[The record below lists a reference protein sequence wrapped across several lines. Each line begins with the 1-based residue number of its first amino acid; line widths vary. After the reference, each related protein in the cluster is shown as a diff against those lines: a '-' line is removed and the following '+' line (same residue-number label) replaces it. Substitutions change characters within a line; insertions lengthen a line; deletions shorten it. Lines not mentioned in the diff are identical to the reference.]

1 MKKQYD
7 QIKKSLDVIF
17 EKIEKISKDI
27 NIKAV
32 GEAVSEVK
40 NKFCNNIFYLV
51 ILGQFKRGKST
62 FTNYMLGADVLP
74 TGVVPLTSVITKIQ
88 YSTDIW
94 AKVLYDDGRSE
105 NIDIKELDLYC
116 TEKNNPKNIK
126 GVKEIHIGYPFEFI
140 SNDVVIIDTP
150 GIGSVYKHNTDV
162 AYSYINKADAV
173 IFLLSVDPPISEL
186 EKEFLSKI
194 SENVNRIFFVLNKID
209 YVNEMELKEIINFN
223 ENIVREITKNDNISI
238 YPISAKLA
246 LEGKISKDNKAIARS
261 GTQKLENDLQ
271 NFLIKEKEK
280 VLLES
285 YAKNIERII
294 SMCQTFFESS
304 IKLKQIPLERLES
317 NIKSFENFIKEVEK
331 SKKEISLL
339 FQGDMK
345 NILQNFDKKMEEYKQ
360 FISIRVSEK
369 IKEYYHS
376 IRDFSRINQKKEL
389 EKYLERAII
398 EEFEKLKGHIERDIE
413 EQYSKALSNY
423 LLRLNAVI
431 DEVKTVAN
439 ELFGINLEYFR
450 SVGGITAES
459 KFTYKIGYDVGALE
473 IDPVYFTYFLPK
485 KFAGKIILKRILDRV
500 DIDVDRNIG
509 RIRYDLLTRIEE
521 SFSEFEKDMN
531 FKLQTMYDTVKEL
544 LAKSIK
550 DYKFD
555 RDSFERE
562 KACYQ
567 TLLKDI
573 EKIRE
578 ELEHVLNMLK

>member
-1 MKKQYD
+1 MKEQYN
-7 QIKKSLDVIF
+7 QMKRSLDVIF
-17 EKIEKISKDI
+17 EKIERISKDI

-62 FTNYMLGADVLP
+62 FTNYMLGADILP

-194 SENVNRIFFVLNKID
+194 SENVNKIFFVLNKID

-223 ENIVREITKNDNISI
+223 ENIVREITKNNNISI

-246 LEGKISKDNKAIARS
+246 LEGKISKDNKAIEKS

-294 SMCQTFFESS
+294 SMCQTF
-304 IKLKQIPLERLES
+304 LK
-317 NIKSFENFIKEVEK
+317 
-331 SKKEISLL
+331 
-339 FQGDMK
+339 
-345 NILQNFDKKMEEYKQ
+345 
-360 FISIRVSEK
+360 
-369 IKEYYHS
+369 
-376 IRDFSRINQKKEL
+376 
-389 EKYLERAII
+389 
-398 EEFEKLKGHIERDIE
+398 
-413 EQYSKALSNY
+413 
-423 LLRLNAVI
+423 AV
-431 DEVKTVAN
+431 
-439 ELFGINLEYFR
+439 
-450 SVGGITAES
+450 
-459 KFTYKIGYDVGALE
+459 
-473 IDPVYFTYFLPK
+473 
-485 KFAGKIILKRILDRV
+485 
-500 DIDVDRNIG
+500 
-509 RIRYDLLTRIEE
+509 
-521 SFSEFEKDMN
+521 
-531 FKLQTMYDTVKEL
+531 
-544 LAKSIK
+544 
-550 DYKFD
+550 
-555 RDSFERE
+555 
-562 KACYQ
+562 
-567 TLLKDI
+567 
-573 EKIRE
+573 
-578 ELEHVLNMLK
+578 

>member
-194 SENVNRIFFVLNKID
+194 SENVNKIFFVLNKID
-209 YVNEMELKEIINFN
+209 YVNEMELKEIVNFN
-223 ENIVREITKNDNISI
+223 ENIVREITKNNNISI

-246 LEGKISKDNKAIARS
+246 LEGKISKDNKAIEKS

-389 EKYLERAII
+389 EKYFERAII

-431 DEVKTVAN
+431 DEIKTVAN
-439 ELFGINLEYFR
+439 ELFGINLEYFK

-531 FKLQTMYDTVKEL
+531 FKLQTMYDTIKEL

-555 RDSFERE
+555 RNSFERE
-562 KACYQ
+562 KAYYQ

>member
-17 EKIEKISKDI
+17 EKIERISKDI

-32 GEAVSEVK
+32 GESVSEVK

-62 FTNYMLGADVLP
+62 FTNYMLGADILP

-94 AKVLYDDGRSE
+94 AKVLYDGGRSE

-194 SENVNRIFFVLNKID
+194 SENVNKIFFVLNKID

-238 YPISAKLA
+238 YPVSAKLA
-246 LEGKISKDNKAIARS
+246 LEGKISKDNKAIEKS

-431 DEVKTVAN
+431 DEIKTVAN

-531 FKLQTMYDTVKEL
+531 FKLQTIYDTVKEL

-562 KACYQ
+562 KAYYQ

>member
-271 NFLIKEKEK
+271 NFLIKEKK
-280 VLLES
+280 
-285 YAKNIERII
+285 K
-294 SMCQTFFESS
+294 CC
-304 IKLKQIPLERLES
+304 LKAMP
-317 NIKSFENFIKEVEK
+317 K
-331 SKKEISLL
+331 
-339 FQGDMK
+339 
-345 NILQNFDKKMEEYKQ
+345 IL
-360 FISIRVSEK
+360 
-369 IKEYYHS
+369 
-376 IRDFSRINQKKEL
+376 KEL
-389 EKYLERAII
+389 FRCA
-398 EEFEKLKGHIERDIE
+398 KLFL
-413 EQYSKALSNY
+413 KA
-423 LLRLNAVI
+423 V
-431 DEVKTVAN
+431 
-439 ELFGINLEYFR
+439 
-450 SVGGITAES
+450 
-459 KFTYKIGYDVGALE
+459 
-473 IDPVYFTYFLPK
+473 
-485 KFAGKIILKRILDRV
+485 
-500 DIDVDRNIG
+500 
-509 RIRYDLLTRIEE
+509 
-521 SFSEFEKDMN
+521 
-531 FKLQTMYDTVKEL
+531 
-544 LAKSIK
+544 
-550 DYKFD
+550 
-555 RDSFERE
+555 
-562 KACYQ
+562 
-567 TLLKDI
+567 
-573 EKIRE
+573 
-578 ELEHVLNMLK
+578 

>member
-17 EKIEKISKDI
+17 EKIERISKDI

-32 GEAVSEVK
+32 GESVSEVK

-62 FTNYMLGADVLP
+62 FTNYMLGADILP

-194 SENVNRIFFVLNKID
+194 SENVNKIFFVLNKID

-238 YPISAKLA
+238 YPVSAKLA
-246 LEGKISKDNKAIARS
+246 LEGKISKDNKAIEKS

-431 DEVKTVAN
+431 DEIKTVAN

-531 FKLQTMYDTVKEL
+531 FKLQTIYDTVKEL

-562 KACYQ
+562 KAYYQ

>member
-62 FTNYMLGADVLP
+62 FTNYMLGADILP

-194 SENVNRIFFVLNKID
+194 SENVNKIFFVLNKID

-246 LEGKISKDNKAIARS
+246 LEGKISKDNKAIEKS

-531 FKLQTMYDTVKEL
+531 FKLQTMYDTIKEL

-562 KACYQ
+562 KAYYQ

-578 ELEHVLNMLK
+578 ELEYVLNMLK